1 MPQDERQLRVWEL
14 AVDDVEIRAAD
25 AARPD
30 TEKNLPGTC
39 VRLGELTLDER
50 PPGLLQHHRTH
61 RLAPYGPV
69 TAKTTVLI
77 DARNV
82 LRSQWP
88 NLPEEELVSK
98 ATDWARRNGHEV
110 VLVFDG
116 KAPGGI
122 VGSERRDSIT
132 TLVGT
137 GGDSADDWLIRE
149 APGYPG
155 AWLVTSDRAL
165 RDAAGAHA
173 SKLVGGGSFLRQLG
187 E

>member
-1 MPQDERQLRVWEL
+1 
-14 AVDDVEIRAAD
+14 VEIRPAD
-25 AARPD
+25 TARSD
-30 TEKNLPGTC
+30 TKQDLPRARL
-39 VRLGELTLDER
+39 RLGQLALDER
-50 PPGLLQHHRTH
+50 STGRLQHHRTH

-69 TAKTTVLI
+69 TAKMTVLV

-88 NLPEEELVSK
+88 NLPEEELVGLASE
-98 ATDWARRNGHEV
+98 WARRNGHEV

-122 VGSERRDSIT
+122 VGTERRDSIT

-137 GGDSADDWLIRE
+137 GGESADDWLIRE
-149 APGYPG
+149 APGYPD

-165 RDAAGAHA
+165 RDAAGTRA
-173 SKLVGGGSFLRQLG
+173 SKVVGGGSFLRQLG

>member
-1 MPQDERQLRVWEL
+1 VS
-14 AVDDVEIRAAD
+14 
-25 AARPD
+25 
-30 TEKNLPGTC
+30 
-39 VRLGELTLDER
+39 
-50 PPGLLQHHRTH
+50 
-61 RLAPYGPV
+61 PYGPV
-69 TAKTTVLI
+69 GTKTTVLV

-88 NLPEEELVSK
+88 NLPEEELVVK
-98 ATDWARRNGHEV
+98 ASEWARRNGHEI

-122 VGSERRDSIT
+122 VGTERRDPTT

-137 GGDSADDWLIRE
+137 GGESADDWLIRE
-149 APGYPG
+149 APSYPS

-165 RDAAGAHA
+165 REAAGTRA
-173 SKLVGGGSFLRQLG
+173 SKVVGGGSFLRQLG

>member
-1 MPQDERQLRVWEL
+1 M
-14 AVDDVEIRAAD
+14 
-25 AARPD
+25 
-30 TEKNLPGTC
+30 
-39 VRLGELTLDER
+39 
-50 PPGLLQHHRTH
+50 
-61 RLAPYGPV
+61 
-69 TAKTTVLI
+69 TVLI

-88 NLPEEELVSK
+88 NLPEEELVEQASE
-98 ATDWARRNGHEV
+98 WARRNGHEV

-122 VGSERRDSIT
+122 VGIERRNPIT

-137 GGDSADDWLIRE
+137 GGESADDWLIRE
-149 APGYPG
+149 APSYPG

-165 RDAAGAHA
+165 RNAAGRQA